1 MYKALVLA
9 TIAIWAAVFSL
20 PDKNLHVVVCD
31 VGQGDAILVSLGTTQ
46 MLVDGG
52 PDNRVMDCLA
62 KHMPFYDRR
71 IEMVVLTHPQA
82 DHMNGL
88 IDVVKRYSILWFVR
102 VPVSNNTSGFRELIK
117 LLAAIEQ
124 LAVYSGDQ
132 IKLGGFDFK
141 IIWPTREFVE
151 THDDKTTD
159 LNSFAIVGRV
169 EYGGFEA
176 LLTADADSDVEL
188 AEMTTG
194 VITPVEVLKVPH
206 HGSKTGM
213 LPEWLRLVKPQA
225 AIISVGKKNKYGHP
239 NKEALDLLAKF
250 TDKVYRTDQI
260 GSVEVVSDGKKW
272 WVKGDRITKR

>member
-1 MYKALVLA
+1 MKLTIKILVLA
-9 TIAIWAAVFSL
+9 VVAVWSAVFAL
-20 PDKNLHVVVCD
+20 PDNNLHVVVCD
-31 VGQGDAILVSLGTTQ
+31 VGQGDAILVSRGTTQ

-82 DHMNGL
+82 DHMDGL
-88 IDVVKRYSILWFVR
+88 IDVVKRYGVLQFVR
-102 VPVSNNTSGFRELIK
+102 VPIRNNTSGFRELIK
-117 LLAAIEQ
+117 SFAAIGQ

-141 IIWPTREFVE
+141 IIWPTRQFVE

-176 LLTADADSDVEL
+176 LLTGDADSGVVL
-188 AEMTTG
+188 AEMATG
-194 VITPVEVLKVPH
+194 LITPVEVLKVPH

-213 LPEWLRLVKPQA
+213 LPEWLRLVDPQM
-225 AIISVGKKNKYGHP
+225 AIISVGKNNRYGHP
-239 NKEALDLLAKF
+239 TKEALELLAKF

-260 GSVEVVSDGKKW
+260 GTVEIIFDGKKW
-272 WVKGDRITKR
+272 WVKTSK